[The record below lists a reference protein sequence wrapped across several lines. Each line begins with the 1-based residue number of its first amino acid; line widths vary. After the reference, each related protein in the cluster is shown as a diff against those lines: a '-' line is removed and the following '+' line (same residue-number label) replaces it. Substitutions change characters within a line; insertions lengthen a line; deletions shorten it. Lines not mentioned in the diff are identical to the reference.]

1 MFFVLCLFV
10 GPVQVDVDDPD
21 PSLLSPPSS
30 HHRVES
36 PEYRQTV
43 VAGASTPP
51 AQRIVW
57 LVCNVPGPTLMHNGH
72 LVAEW
77 DVDTEEIEKKQGQKR
92 RRRGK
97 QREQDEG
104 ASYLFLFTIAL

>member
-1 MFFVLCLFV
+1 M
-10 GPVQVDVDDPD
+10 DDPD

-30 HHRVES
+30 HHHVES
-36 PEYRQTV
+36 PEYRKTV
-43 VAGASTPP
+43 IAGASTPP

-77 DVDTEEIEKKQGQKR
+77 EVDTEELQKKQGQ
-92 RRRGK
+92 RGK
-97 QREQDEG
+97 EEAKRTMG
-104 ASYLFLFTIAL
+104 RMPT